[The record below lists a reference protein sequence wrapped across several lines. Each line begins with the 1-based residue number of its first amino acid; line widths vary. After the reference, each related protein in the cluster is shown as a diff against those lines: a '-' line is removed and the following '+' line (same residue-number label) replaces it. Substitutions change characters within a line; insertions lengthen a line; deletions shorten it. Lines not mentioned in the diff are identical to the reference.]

1 MALLSK
7 KIDSPSCMCHF
18 KNETIIHY
26 FLDCFLYTVERQSMF
41 DQVSQLVTNFDRLS
55 KTKKIDILLFGLAD
69 NEQFD
74 TNIKDQV
81 LSPILKRPLFSKKIT

>member
-1 MALLSK
+1 
-7 KIDSPSCMCHF
+7 MCHF
-18 KNETIIHY
+18 KNETTIHY

-55 KTKKIDILLFGLAD
+55 KTKKLDILLFGIPN

-74 TNIKDQV
+74 TNIKIAKYVQTF
-81 LSPILKRPLFSKKIT
+81 ILDTKRFLMRK